1 VKVEVIYGEPQDLGA
16 ALREWLSQHPRAN
29 IGAATQSSATDAS
42 GKVIVTVVIWY
53 RE

>member
-1 VKVEVIYGEPQDLGA
+1 MKVEVIYGEPQDLAA
-16 ALREWLSQHPRAN
+16 ALREWLSQHPRAQVQ
-29 IGAATQSSATDAS
+29 AAQPTSATDSS